1 MNFLP
6 AIPTFTQQSY
16 GKDYGNYQRY
26 AGIGQQQAYGQD
38 ASQPVRAPQSAAAA
52 VPPPAQ
58 SMGDLM
64 KLAVGPIVD
73 QAKSA
78 MSQAGNMVD
87 AAGQLV
93 QGNPVNAYNTYKG
106 NPPAAGSSDYQY
118 HSAIG
123 Q

>member
-6 AIPTFTQQSY
+6 AVPTFTQQSY

-26 AGIGQQQAYGQD
+26 AGFGQQQAYGQD
-38 ASQPVRAPQSAAAA
+38 ASQPVRAPQGAAAA

-78 MSQAGNMVD
+78 MGQAGNMVD
-87 AAGQLV
+87 AAGQLA
-93 QGNPVNAYNTYKG
+93 QGNVLGAYNASKG
-106 NPPAAGSSDYQY
+106 NVPATGSSDYQY
-118 HSAIG
+118 HTAIG

>member
-6 AIPTFTQQSY
+6 AVPTFTQQSY

-26 AGIGQQQAYGQD
+26 AGLGQQQAYGQD
-38 ASQPVRAPQSAAAA
+38 ASQPVRAPQGAVAA
-52 VPPPAQ
+52 VPPPQ

-73 QAKSA
+73 QSKSA
-78 MSQAGNMVD
+78 MGQAGNMVD
-87 AAGQLV
+87 AAGQLA
-93 QGNPVNAYNTYKG
+93 QGNVLGAYNTSKG
-106 NPPAAGSSDYQY
+106 NAPATGSSDYQY
-118 HSAIG
+118 HTAIG